1 MRFILWLLFISILAF
16 GCKPKQNGASTPK
29 PSAPPAPTATG
40 DEIQALNNLVISFY
54 STGAGANQKAVE
66 TIENFLNEFSAKSK
80 NPVPY
85 SKIAWGRE
93 GEVDFC
99 ISLTGLDGDERKSF
113 LDNLRSLV
121 KQFELI
127 HFLENHPCRQLK

>member
-1 MRFILWLLFISILAF
+1 MRSILWSLFSVLLIS
-16 GCKPKQNGASTPK
+16 GCKPKQNAK
-29 PSAPPAPTATG
+29 PMPSSAPVYSATS

-54 STGAGANQKAVE
+54 STGEGANHKAAE
-66 TIENFLNEFSAKSK
+66 TIEKFLEEFSSKSK

-99 ISLTGLDGDERKSF
+99 ISLTGLDGDEQRSF
-113 LDNLRSLV
+113 LDNIRMLV

-127 HFLENHPCRQLK
+127 HFHENHPCRQLK